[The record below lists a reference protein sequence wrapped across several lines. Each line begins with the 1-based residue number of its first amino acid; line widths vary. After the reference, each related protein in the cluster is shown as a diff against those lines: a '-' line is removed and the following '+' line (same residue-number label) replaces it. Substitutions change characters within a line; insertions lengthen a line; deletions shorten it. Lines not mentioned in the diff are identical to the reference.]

1 MKRIFTIVSL
11 LVCCIA
17 FVAAQDDDSKYATEL
32 LKPSTEAPDFTFV
45 ENGNPTRLKD
55 LRGSYVV
62 IDFWATWCPDCRKD
76 IPDMKSLYDKYSPRG
91 VRFVGVSFDKQRDA
105 LDKYIEEN
113 KVAWPQYFEGKPW
126 KETVISQQYH
136 IKWIPSVYVI
146 DKDGKV
152 ILSTVMIDKVEKK
165 LTELCNIQ

>member
-1 MKRIFTIVSL
+1 M
-11 LVCCIA
+11 
-17 FVAAQDDDSKYATEL
+17 AQVINSANFEEL
-32 LKPSTEAPDFTFV
+32 ISTGKP
-45 ENGNPTRLKD
+45 
-55 LRGSYVV
+55 VV
-62 IDFWATWCPDCRKD
+62 LDFWATWCPDCRKD
-76 IPDMKSLYDKYSPRG
+76 IPAMKSLYDKYSPRG

-113 KVAWPQYFEGKPW
+113 KVAWPQYFEGKQW